1 MKQLVERAQAG
12 DEDAFATLYTS
23 YFTPLFR
30 YIFYRVKDH
39 EVAEDLTQTIFVRLF
54 EKLDSMDA
62 KNPRAYLYMIA
73 RNIVIDFW
81 KKKKATPVDFTDPE
95 VKHPVTDATDIEA
108 KADQSLARDRINR
121 AMKHLSD
128 DQREALTLR
137 FNEQLSHKEI
147 SHIMNKTEATVRQLQ
162 CRGLKALRSIM
173 HTGL

>member
-54 EKLDSMDA
+54 EKLDTMDT

-73 RNIVIDFW
+73 RNIIIDFW

-95 VKHPVTDATDIEA
+95 IKHPIADAKDIESA
-108 KADQSLARDRINR
+108 ADQSLARDRIGA
-121 AMKHLSD
+121 AMEHLSD
-128 DQREALTLR
+128 DQREAITLR
-137 FNEQLSHKEI
+137 FHEQLSHKEI
-147 SHIMNKTEATVRQLQ
+147 SHIMKKTEATVRQLQ